1 MSHTETTVSTTEDRT
16 LPAVVYGLYLLGL
29 VNGLTILVGLV
40 IAYMNRDTAS
50 PNMASHYRFQIR
62 TFWLALVASMIL
74 GVMTAIGVV
83 LSFILIG
90 IPILLLAGLLWCVL
104 GIWFAVRCVVGLIHL
119 SNGDAYPR
127 PDALLA

>member
-1 MSHTETTVSTTEDRT
+1 MSQTETTVSTAEDRT

-40 IAYMNRDTAS
+40 LAYMNRDNAG
-50 PNMASHYRFQIR
+50 PKMASHYRFQIR
-62 TFWLALVASMIL
+62 TFWIALVACIVL
-74 GVMTAIGVV
+74 GVVTAVGAV

-90 IPILLLAGLLWCVL
+90 IPILVLAGLLWCVL
-104 GIWFAVRCVVGLIHL
+104 GIWFGVRCVVGLVHL

-127 PDALLA
+127 PEALLA

>member
-29 VNGLTILVGLV
+29 VNGLTIIIGLV
-40 IAYMNRDTAS
+40 IAYAS
-50 PNMASHYRFQIR
+50 RESAGPKMASHYQFQIR
-62 TFWLALVASMIL
+62 TFWLALVASIVL
-74 GVMTAIGVV
+74 GVMTGVGVV

-104 GIWFAVRCVVGLIHL
+104 GIWFAVRCIVGLIHL
-119 SNGDAYPR
+119 SNGDGHPR
-127 PDALLA
+127 PEALLA

>member
-29 VNGLTILVGLV
+29 VNGLTIIIGLV
-40 IAYMNRDTAS
+40 IAYAS
-50 PNMASHYRFQIR
+50 RANAGPNMASHYQFQLR
-62 TFWLALVASMIL
+62 TFWLALVASIIL
-74 GVMTAIGVV
+74 GVMTGVGVV

-104 GIWFAVRCVVGLIHL
+104 GIWFAVRCIVGLIHL

-127 PDALLA
+127 PEALLA